1 MNSYVCAFV
10 CMRVNGFYIAAIAD
24 AAAGAILVQQL
35 NSQFRKTNVSRVAQ
49 RQDGTCVN
57 INVSMRM
64 IFFIY

>member
-1 MNSYVCAFV
+1 
-10 CMRVNGFYIAAIAD
+10 MRVNGFYIAAIAD
-24 AAAGAILVQQL
+24 AAGAILVQQL